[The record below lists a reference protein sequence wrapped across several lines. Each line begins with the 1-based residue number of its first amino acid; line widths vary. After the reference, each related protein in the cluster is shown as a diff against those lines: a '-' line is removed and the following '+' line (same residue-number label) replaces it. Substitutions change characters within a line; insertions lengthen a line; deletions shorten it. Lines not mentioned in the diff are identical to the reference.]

1 LGFAHAVPAPAPINK
16 DSVRHAILRHLQA
29 ELTLLAGAVELAR
42 DEASNEE
49 SRARS
54 KYDTHSQEAAYLA
67 EGQGRVAAEI
77 EESLRSYAALTCPTF
92 PPDAPIALGALVE
105 LGAPGKTA
113 RYFLGPRAG
122 GIEVTV
128 DGQSILVVT
137 PQSPLGR
144 SLLGQRAGDTLTA
157 AGRAK
162 PQRIVSVA

>member
-1 LGFAHAVPAPAPINK
+1 MPAPTPINK
-16 DSVRHAILRHLQA
+16 DSIRQAILSHLQA

-77 EESLRSYAALTCPTF
+77 EESLRSYAALTCPAFSAQT
-92 PPDAPIALGALVE
+92 PIALGALVTLE
-105 LGAPGKTA
+105 QRGRTVC
-113 RYFLGPRAG
+113 YFLGPRAG
-122 GIEVTV
+122 GVEVSV
-128 DGQSILVVT
+128 DGQTILVVT

-144 SLLGQRAGDTLTA
+144 SLLGKRVGDTLTP
-157 AGRAK
+157 AGRGAA
-162 PQRIVSVA
+162 PQQIVSVA